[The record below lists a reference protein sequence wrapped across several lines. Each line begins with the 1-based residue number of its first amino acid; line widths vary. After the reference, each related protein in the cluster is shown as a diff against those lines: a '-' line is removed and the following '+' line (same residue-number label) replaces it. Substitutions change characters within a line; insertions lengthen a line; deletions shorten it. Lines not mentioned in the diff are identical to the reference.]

1 MCFDVKIS
9 KLKEDFFTVLFLKNL
24 TFFINQVNAIP
35 FFRFSNKIFTLK
47 YHLPQK
53 QIFSENLIEDLSR
66 FSPPNISN
74 RHIHFHDN

>member
-35 FFRFSNKIFTLK
+35 FFPFF
-47 YHLPQK
+47 
-53 QIFSENLIEDLSR
+53 
-66 FSPPNISN
+66 
-74 RHIHFHDN
+74 